1 MKKGLIMFLTVI
13 CITVPAFSNN
23 IDAFIKQ
30 DSKLLVMDKLI
41 DAFNTNVFI
50 RLNVNNILNFLFILL
65 LPLEILKVFL
75 SPKGKF

>member
-41 DAFNTNVFI
+41 DAFNTNVFYKI
-50 RLNVNNILNFLFILL
+50 
-65 LPLEILKVFL
+65 EC
-75 SPKGKF
+75 

>member
-1 MKKGLIMFLTVI
+1 MFLTVI

-41 DAFNTNVFI
+41 DAFNTNVFYKI
-50 RLNVNNILNFLFILL
+50 
-65 LPLEILKVFL
+65 EC
-75 SPKGKF
+75 